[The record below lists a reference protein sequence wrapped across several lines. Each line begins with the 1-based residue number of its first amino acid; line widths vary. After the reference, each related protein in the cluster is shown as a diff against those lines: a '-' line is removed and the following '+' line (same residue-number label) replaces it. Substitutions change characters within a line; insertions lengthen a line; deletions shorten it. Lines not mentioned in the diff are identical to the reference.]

1 MFIFRPIGLRP
12 PSYNFAYSPVLIQAL
27 FHVTAFQEAVL
38 SFRPTPYS
46 WGAPK
51 NYWKGFGEPV
61 PGYIMREVVT
71 KRQITKSAITPES
84 STSLQSSPAPP
95 PPPPP
100 QYDEELI
107 SLDSPEDKMAALTLD
122 DKDDDENNEKPFV
135 INSNDSGSNINEDA
149 TENDLPPLIVEST
162 PVEEEMVE
170 FVNHVE
176 NELQLMPKCLEALAE
191 MQKLFAFL
199 GNSSRLYGS
208 VSHYVRALN
217 TKLTSNGWEFSD
229 QTFESKA
236 IL

>member
-1 MFIFRPIGLRP
+1 M
-12 PSYNFAYSPVLIQAL
+12 
-27 FHVTAFQEAVL
+27 
-38 SFRPTPYS
+38 
-46 WGAPK
+46 K
-51 NYWKGFGEPV
+51 
-61 PGYIMREVVT
+61 EVVT
-71 KRQITKSAITPES
+71 KRQITKSVTTPES
-84 STSLQSSPAPP
+84 STSLKSSPAPPPPPP

-122 DKDDDENNEKPFV
+122 DKDDDEDNEKPFV
-135 INSNDSGSNINEDA
+135 INNNDSGSNINEDA
-149 TENDLPPLIVEST
+149 TESDLPPLIVESM

-170 FVNHVE
+170 FVDHVE
-176 NELQLMPKCLEALAE
+176 SELQLMPKCLEALAE

-208 VSHYVRALN
+208 ASHYVRALN